1 MHLERGSS
9 RPETYR
15 RWHWMQ
21 RETHDIDPVYPVL
34 RQLTGRWSPDDR
46 AWLILLYVAYYHLGS
61 ALKAIE
67 LVPDPA
73 HLPDPHDMA
82 DELLSLPCATE
93 RRGHRNRVKLAA
105 HLDAIAAEAL
115 KYRPS
120 GVLNQGNDWNA
131 LVEYLTTIR
140 GNGRWASYKLAELAQ
155 KVTHREIE
163 VTDAAHAYSSGP
175 RKGLADVL
183 GPVPPGN
190 DPATVA
196 LLDKATEELAAYV
209 HEDDLGYVETSL
221 CDFHSLV
228 SGRYYLG
235 HDIDQMQDQLN
246 AVPSALTAS
255 AFHARKLVL
264 PKEYLGELQGW
275 GGVDKGRCGVY
286 ARRGEIVTR
295 S

>member
-1 MHLERGSS
+1 MELVKGAS

-21 RETHDIDPVYPVL
+21 RETQDIDPVYPVL
-34 RQLTGRWSPDDR
+34 RELTLNWSPDDR
-46 AWLILLYVAYYHLGS
+46 AWLVLLYVAYYHLGS

-67 LVPDPA
+67 LVPDPQSV
-73 HLPDPHDMA
+73 PDPHEVP

-93 RRGHRNRVKLAA
+93 RRGHRTKPRLAA

-115 KYRPS
+115 KYGPA
-120 GVLNQGNDWNA
+120 GVLQRGNDWSA

-140 GNGRWASYKLAELAQ
+140 GNGRWASYKTAELAQ
-155 KVTHREIE
+155 KVCGRDIE

-183 GPVPPGN
+183 GPTPAGN

-196 LLDKATEELAAYV
+196 LLDKATEELAAYL
-209 HEDDLGYVETSL
+209 HEPDLGYVETSL

-228 SGRYYLG
+228 EGHYYLG

-246 AVPSALTAS
+246 AVPSRLTAS
-255 AFHARKLVL
+255 AFRARVRAL
-264 PKEYLGELQGW
+264 PVEYLGERHDW
-275 GGVDKGRCGVY
+275 HGVDKGRCGIY

-295 S
+295 P